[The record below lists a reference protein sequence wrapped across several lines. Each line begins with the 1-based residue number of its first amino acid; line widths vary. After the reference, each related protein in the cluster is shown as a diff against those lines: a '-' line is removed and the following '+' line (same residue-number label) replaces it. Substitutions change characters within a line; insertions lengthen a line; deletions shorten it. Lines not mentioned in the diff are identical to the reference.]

1 MACIGT
7 PLLFMAEYSVLWIV
21 HVLFVHSSVG
31 GHLDCFYF
39 MTVMN
44 NATVNIRACL
54 YNHVFSFGYILRGIF
69 WVYT

>member
-1 MACIGT
+1 MDS
-7 PLLFMAEYSVLWIV
+7 LS
-21 HVLFVHSSVG
+21 FVHSSVG

-54 YNHVFSFGYILRGIF
+54 CNHMFSLGYILRNRISGLYGYF
-69 WVYT
+69 VN